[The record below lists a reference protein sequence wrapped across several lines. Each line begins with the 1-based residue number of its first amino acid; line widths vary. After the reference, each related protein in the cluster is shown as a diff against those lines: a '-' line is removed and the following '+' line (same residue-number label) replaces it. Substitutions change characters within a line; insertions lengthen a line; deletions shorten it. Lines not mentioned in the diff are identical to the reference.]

1 MPALDE
7 VLTRLS
13 KFRRINDLRVF
24 IVEPNEQAFERRI
37 QRGFKSACIE
47 AGLPEFRFHDLRHDF
62 CSQLIQSN
70 GGNIYPVADLA
81 GHRDIKTTRKYAHL
95 SDNNR
100 RESMERAFKKVGSK

>member
-37 QRGFKSACIE
+37 QRGFKRLVSRQDYLNSGFMTCA
-47 AGLPEFRFHDLRHDF
+47 
-62 CSQLIQSN
+62 S
-70 GGNIYPVADLA
+70 
-81 GHRDIKTTRKYAHL
+81 
-95 SDNNR
+95 
-100 RESMERAFKKVGSK
+100 